1 MPREAL
7 AHSGQSMRIL
17 GADTAVNRPPAV
29 AIPAAASKPRSSTNS
44 NTPLRCGS
52 SPNRPPRVH
61 YPGVRPALRSDLPT
75 YHMAPSTASQ
85 CTWPVA
91 LHRDNRV
98 RPIQFNKVRIVEPM
112 AVVAEVPKSGPC
124 AEWQCDGRRPRTIGP
139 PTQLVHPWLPP
150 VEIPDHTAFG
160 RRFISQ
166 QHERHPDAL
175 GVCGKS

>member
-44 NTPLRCGS
+44 NTPLPHGA
-52 SPNRPPRVH
+52 VH
-61 YPGVRPALRSDLPT
+61 AQSVHVA
-75 YHMAPSTASQ
+75 
-85 CTWPVA
+85 VA
-91 LHRDNRV
+91 LHRENRV

-124 AEWQCDGRRPRTIGP
+124 AEWQCD
-139 PTQLVHPWLPP
+139 
-150 VEIPDHTAFG
+150 
-160 RRFISQ
+160 
-166 QHERHPDAL
+166 
-175 GVCGKS
+175 